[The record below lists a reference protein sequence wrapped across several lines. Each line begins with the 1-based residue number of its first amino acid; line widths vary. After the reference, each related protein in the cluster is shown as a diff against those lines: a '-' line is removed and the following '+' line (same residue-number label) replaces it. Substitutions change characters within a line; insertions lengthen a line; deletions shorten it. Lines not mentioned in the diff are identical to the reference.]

1 MPRRSGRYRGVA
13 QRRNVRRRNKS
24 PETIFWIITLT
35 VLVLTGAGFLLHN
48 ILFASDKQYTDTSAL
63 PVAASIEKLTIHGEW
78 EPKTPTTHTS
88 ILLLGLDNHGMSD
101 VIMILTYD
109 MQTFDSSL
117 ISIMRDSFVHNQTWA
132 AKDLGQD
139 HLSWA
144 NYRGMGKYK
153 DYHAGARL
161 AAATIEDLL
170 GIDIHAYAS
179 ISFEGF
185 VSLVDMIGGVE
196 LDVAPDFANREDGP
210 LPTGRQRLDGEQAL
224 IYARHRQNPRIA
236 EPGSTTQDGDR
247 VRRNQRLLKALLE
260 QCKTLKTE
268 QLMAIMEELDDHLH
282 TSMEDW
288 DILDLANLLY
298 NRDTDTIET
307 VVLPGEGELVFQELI
322 EQEIYYYFINFE
334 ESDLVLQE
342 LGLK

>member
-1 MPRRSGRYRGVA
+1 MPRRSSHYRSVT
-13 QRRNVRRRNKS
+13 QRRSVGRRRKS
-24 PETIFWIITLT
+24 PETIFWIITIT
-35 VLVLTGAGFLLHN
+35 ALVLTGAGFLLHN
-48 ILFASDKQYTDTSAL
+48 ILFASDQRHNDTSAL
-63 PVAASIEKLTIHGEW
+63 PVAVSLEEPAAYREW

-88 ILLLGLDNHGMSD
+88 VLLLGLDNHGMSD
-101 VIMILTYD
+101 VIMLLSYD

-139 HLSWA
+139 HLAWA
-144 NYRGMGKYK
+144 NYRGMGQDD
-153 DYHAGARL
+153 DYHAGAKL
-161 AAATIEDLL
+161 AAATIEDFL

-185 VSLVDMIGGVE
+185 VSLVDLIGGVE
-196 LDVAPDFANREDGP
+196 LEVAPEFANREGGP

-236 EPGSTTQDGDR
+236 EPGSSSQDGDR

-260 QCKTLKTE
+260 QCKTIETD

-298 NRDTDTIET
+298 NRDTEAIET

-322 EQEIYYYFINFE
+322 EQEVYYYFINFE
-334 ESDLVLQE
+334 ESDLILQE

>member
-1 MPRRSGRYRGVA
+1 MPRKSGRYRSVA
-13 QRRNVRRRNKS
+13 QRRSVRRRKKS

-35 VLVLTGAGFLLHN
+35 TLILAGAGFLLHN
-48 ILFASDKQYTDTSAL
+48 MLFTSDKLYTDTPAL
-63 PVAASIEKLTIHGEW
+63 PVAVSLENPTNHGEW
-78 EPKTPTTHTS
+78 EPKKPTTHTS

-101 VIMILTYD
+101 VIMLLSYD

-139 HLSWA
+139 HLAWA

-161 AAATIEDLL
+161 AAATIEGLL

-185 VSLVDMIGGVE
+185 VSLVDLIGGVE
-196 LDVAPDFANREDGP
+196 LDVAPDFANREGGP

-224 IYARHRQNPRIA
+224 IYARHRQNPRIP
-236 EPGSTTQDGDR
+236 EPGSTNQDGDR

-260 QCKTLKTE
+260 QCKTLETD

-298 NRDTDTIET
+298 NRDTEAIET

-322 EQEIYYYFINFE
+322 EQEIYYYFIDFE

>member
-1 MPRRSGRYRGVA
+1 MPRRSSHYRSVA
-13 QRRNVRRRNKS
+13 QRRSIGRRRKS
-24 PETIFWIITLT
+24 PETIFWIITIT
-35 VLVLTGAGFLLHN
+35 ALVLAGAGFLLHN
-48 ILFASDKQYTDTSAL
+48 ILFASDQRHNDTSAQ
-63 PVAASIEKLTIHGEW
+63 PVAVSLEEPAAYREW
-78 EPKTPTTHTS
+78 VPKTPTTHTT

-101 VIMILTYD
+101 VIMLLSYD

-139 HLSWA
+139 HLAWA
-144 NYRGMGKYK
+144 NYRGMGQDK
-153 DYHAGARL
+153 DFHAGAKL

-185 VSLVDMIGGVE
+185 VSLVDLIGGVE
-196 LDVAPDFANREDGP
+196 LDVAPEFANREGGP
-210 LPTGRQRLDGEQAL
+210 LPTGPQRLNGEQAL
-224 IYARHRQNPRIA
+224 IYARHRQNPRIP
-236 EPGSTTQDGDR
+236 EPGSTSQDGDR

-260 QCKTLKTE
+260 QCKTIETD
-268 QLMAIMEELDDHLH
+268 QLMAIMEELDDRLH

-298 NRDTDTIET
+298 NRDTEAIET

-322 EQEIYYYFINFE
+322 EQEVYFYFIDFE
-334 ESDLVLQE
+334 DSDLILQE